1 MAERSFPFNSI
12 AGDRKYK
19 SEQFREYFALFI
31 GNGIFYRNANVLKVK
46 ENEGMMVTL
55 QAGAAWVAGGGYIN
69 EGQKHFTLE
78 MADGVLPRIDRVVI
92 RCDYVLRDI
101 YATVKKGSYS
111 AQPSPPQIQRDAD
124 AYELA
129 VADIYVGRGAIS
141 ITQSSITDLRLN
153 SELCGIVTGLIE
165 QADTTEIFNQIETYF
180 EEFKKEYAENFSAWT
195 KEYIDNLQE
204 WTEERQAE
212 VNAWIAQTEAGISEW
227 QQETQDSLEAWIRN
241 TQESMTEWTTNKE
254 SDLAAWIEETQSS
267 FAAWIT
273 QSENSYEAWR
283 AQNEEDFAAWQE
295 EQKTYFGSWM
305 NANKQAY
312 EEWLAGLKEVLDE
325 NIAGHLQNEIEE
337 LQDEAFYLKYG
348 LTNKTV
354 EFLEDGSVR
363 TTEEDAV
370 AETEF
375 GFDSE
380 GNETATTTVTPTEGQ
395 YKYVM
400 VAKFVGEESVQT
412 TTQKLE
418 KM

>member
-295 EQKTYFGSWM
+295 EQKSYFGSWM

-363 TTEEDAV
+363 TTDEDAV

-375 GFDSE
+375 GFDGE

-400 VAKFVGEESVQT
+400 VAKFVGDESVQT

>member
-180 EEFKKEYAENFSAWT
+180 EEFKTDYAKKFSAWT

-204 WTEERQAE
+204 WTEERQAK

-295 EQKTYFGSWM
+295 EQKSYFGSWM

-363 TTEEDAV
+363 TTDEDAV

-375 GFDSE
+375 GFDGE

-400 VAKFVGEESVQT
+400 VAKFVGDESVQT

>member
-19 SEQFREYFALFI
+19 AERWREYFAMFI
-31 GNGIFYRNANVLKVK
+31 GNGIFYKNANVLKVK

-55 QAGAAWVAGGGYIN
+55 QEGAAWVAGGGYIN

-78 MADGVLPRIDRVVI
+78 MADGVLPRIDRIVI

-111 AQPSPPQIQRDAD
+111 AQPTPPQIQRDAD

-180 EEFKKEYAENFSAWT
+180 EEFKKDYAAKFAAWT

-204 WTEERQAE
+204 WTETKQAE
-212 VNAWIAQTEAGISEW
+212 VDAWIAQTETDITEW
-227 QQETQDSLEAWIRN
+227 KQETFDALEAWIRN
-241 TQESMTEWTTNKE
+241 TQENMTEWTTNKE
-254 SDLAAWIEETQSS
+254 GELAAWIEATQSS
-267 FAAWIT
+267 FSAWIT
-273 QSENSYEAWR
+273 QSENSFETWR

-295 EQKTYFGSWM
+295 EQETYFGSWM
-305 NANKQAY
+305 NVSKQAY

-325 NIAGHLQNEIEE
+325 NVAGNLQNEIEE
-337 LQDEAFYLKYG
+337 LQDEAFRLKYG
-348 LTNKTV
+348 LTDKTV

-363 TTEEDAV
+363 TTDTDAV
-370 AETEF
+370 IETEF
-375 GFDSE
+375 GFDQA
-380 GNETATTTVTPTEGQ
+380 GNEIATTTVTPNEGQ

-400 VAKFVGEESVQT
+400 VATFIGDESVQIQ
-412 TTQKLE
+412 TQKTE